1 MALAVNP
8 VLPVIASKEADSV
21 APDLTLEAGSVV
33 NAQVLKVL
41 SADLVRIAI
50 ASISDSQARCN
61 PSRRL
66 SYSTVEGVSAWLTEV
81 SLGQTTKWGQAVH

>member
-50 ASISDSQARCN
+50 AA
-61 PSRRL
+61 P
-66 SYSTVEGVSAWLTEV
+66 EGADQKYCV
-81 SLGQTTKWGQAVH
+81 AVGCEAQVD